1 MFGSIST
8 PKDQSPTIKSVSHL
22 FNYVRCISI
31 SKTSTELDRHA
42 TSMLPTI
49 GETLAAEC
57 LTSNKFLDNADDH
70 FFQPMWTLFIA
81 VAVVSAYMWAR
92 RALKCTQ
99 LFAEGVLMAEAKVLE
114 RVLQNAAKLPL
125 ANQFALKKLLEDKLG
140 AKCNMPKMPNFEAL
154 IEALARPK
162 SIDTEVVQGD
172 VEKGDVGRIDSLDRP
187 PSGTPPLGTSMDA
200 ELVPDK
206 EEEGVDDKT
215 KDVEMAKAEAY
226 FSQLSE
232 LEPVQMNKFAEVVWV
247 AKADADRAFDLEV

>member
-1 MFGSIST
+1 
-8 PKDQSPTIKSVSHL
+8 
-22 FNYVRCISI
+22 
-31 SKTSTELDRHA
+31 
-42 TSMLPTI
+42 MLPTI
-49 GETLAAEC
+49 GQTLLAEC

-92 RALKCTQ
+92 RALKCAQ
-99 LFAEGVLMAEAKVLE
+99 LFAEGVLMVEAKVVE

-125 ANQFALKKLLEDKLG
+125 ANQFALKKVFDDLGTKL
-140 AKCNMPKMPNFEAL
+140 KLPEMPNIDALARLNFEAL
-154 IEALARPK
+154 ARLK

-172 VEKGDVGRIDSLDRP
+172 VEKGDMGRIDSLDRP

-200 ELVPDK
+200 ELVPDNDK
-206 EEEGVDDKT
+206 EEGSVDDKT

-232 LEPVQMNKFAEVVWV
+232 LEPAQMNEFVEAVWV